1 MTRIV
6 SPQKNTHD
14 LAEYA
19 ARAAETDRLANS
31 DLAPILLGLYGEVG
45 SIMAAAKK
53 LHREKAAF
61 AGYQL
66 AVEEEFGDAL
76 WYLAALCRR
85 LSRPLEQVMSQ
96 AADGDGF
103 SASVAAGGSA
113 PGAIARVIRPV
124 ASPDLDKALLRLGA
138 ATANLLDLTTSSPEI
153 DDKLVAFAREYL
165 HALGAASVT
174 FSAALETNLRK
185 ARGRFIRPNLSD
197 LPNFDSSFPADERLP
212 DHFEITIRQRSSGKT
227 CLEWNGVFIG
237 DPLTDNIRDQDGYR
251 YHDVFHFTNAA
262 VLHWSPTFRALI
274 KRKRKSQPKVDEAQD
289 SGRAIVVEEGLSAW
303 IFSCAK
309 ELDFFNGQTGVS
321 FDLLKTISQFVRG
334 YEVETCPLKL
344 WEDCILQGYEVFR
357 EIRRNQGGIVVGNRI
372 DRRVSYKPLS
382 TGGSH

>member
-1 MTRIV
+1 MTSIV
-6 SPQKNTHD
+6 AKNKTTHD
-14 LAEYA
+14 LADYA
-19 ARAAETDRLANS
+19 ALAGETDRLPS
-31 DLAPILLGLYGEVG
+31 GDLTPILLGLYGEVG
-45 SIMAAAKK
+45 SIMATAKK

-85 LSRPLEQVMSQ
+85 LSRPLEQVMSK
-96 AADGDGF
+96 AADGDRF
-103 SASVAAGGSA
+103 RVSIAAGGSE
-113 PGAIARVIRPV
+113 PGAIARIVRPC
-124 ASPDLDKALLRLGA
+124 ASPALDEALLRLGA
-138 ATANLLDLTTSSPEI
+138 ATANLLDLTTSSSDI
-153 DDKLVAFAREYL
+153 DDKLVAFSREYL

-174 FSAALETNLRK
+174 FGAAVETNLKK
-185 ARGRFIRPNLSD
+185 ARGRFIRPDLSD
-197 LPNFDSSFPADERLP
+197 LPRFDAAFPSDERFP

-262 VLHWSPTFRALI
+262 ILHWSPTFRALI
-274 KRKRKSQPKVDEAQD
+274 KRKRKSHPKVEEAQD

-309 ELDFFNGQTGVS
+309 DLDFFNGQTGVS

-344 WEDCILQGYEVFR
+344 WEDCILQGYAVFR
-357 EIRRNQGGIVVGNRI
+357 EIRRNQGGIVVGDRI
-372 DRRVSYKPLS
+372 NRRVSYKPLLS
-382 TGGSH
+382 GGPQ

>member
-1 MTRIV
+1 MTKVPSKAKAI
-6 SPQKNTHD
+6 HD

-19 ARAAETDRLANS
+19 RLAGETDRLPSN
-31 DLAPILLGLYGEVG
+31 DLKPVLLGLYGEVG
-45 SIMAAAKK
+45 SIMATAKK

-61 AGYQL
+61 TGYQV

-76 WYLAALCRR
+76 WYLAALCKR
-85 LSRPLEQVMSQ
+85 LGRPLEQIMSR
-96 AADGDGF
+96 AADSDKFF
-103 SASVAAGGSA
+103 SSVAAGSGE
-113 PGAIARVIRPV
+113 PGAIARVIRPT
-124 ASPDLDKALLRLGA
+124 ASPAIDEALLSLGT
-138 ATANLLDLTTSSPEI
+138 ATADLLKLSASSKDA
-153 DDKLVAFAREYL
+153 DDKLVVFAREYL
-165 HALGAASVT
+165 HALGAAAVT
-174 FSAALETNLRK
+174 FSAALEANLVK
-185 ARGRFIRPNLSD
+185 ARGRFIKPDPST
-197 LPNFDSSFPADERLP
+197 LPSFDTTFPPDERLP
-212 DHFEITIRQRSSGKT
+212 DHFEISIRQRSSGKT

-274 KRKRKSQPKVDEAQD
+274 KRKRKSHPKVDEAQD

-309 ELDFFNGQTGVS
+309 DLDFFDGQTGVS

-334 YEVETCPLKL
+334 YEVETCPLQL

-357 EIRRNQGGIVVGNRI
+357 EIRRNQGGIVVGSRT
-372 DRRVSYKPLS
+372 DRRVSYKPLL
-382 TGGSH
+382 TGGSE